1 MKVTNARSAVRN
13 VASNAGDEGFAAA
26 SESARDKTHRQVR
39 LRFGGVVSH
48 RIVSNESRREKPAT
62 RALSVCATECR
73 VLGSMHHRTLA
84 GHQHARPRQR
94 RTRAIVTVRH
104 VCLYSKRGRSV
115 GRDHDAE
122 GAEADVLFI
131 SASTRDLTD
140 VIRVHGYY

>member
-1 MKVTNARSAVRN
+1 MPSLATVTSHELDCADRTANRHSFKVMVTS
-13 VASNAGDEGFAAA
+13 
-26 SESARDKTHRQVR
+26 
-39 LRFGGVVSH
+39 
-48 RIVSNESRREKPAT
+48 REKPAT
-62 RALSVCATECR
+62 RALSACATECR
-73 VLGSMHHRTLA
+73 VLGSIHHRTLT

-140 VIRVHGYY
+140 VIRVHGYD

>member
-1 MKVTNARSAVRN
+1 MPSSATVTPHELDCADRTANRHSFKVMVTS
-13 VASNAGDEGFAAA
+13 
-26 SESARDKTHRQVR
+26 
-39 LRFGGVVSH
+39 
-48 RIVSNESRREKPAT
+48 REKPKT

-140 VIRVHGYY
+140 VIRVHGYD

>member
-1 MKVTNARSAVRN
+1 MVTK
-13 VASNAGDEGFAAA
+13 AAL
-26 SESARDKTHRQVR
+26 RYLNRQMR

-140 VIRVHGYY
+140 VIRVHGYD

>member
-1 MKVTNARSAVRN
+1 MVTS
-13 VASNAGDEGFAAA
+13 
-26 SESARDKTHRQVR
+26 
-39 LRFGGVVSH
+39 
-48 RIVSNESRREKPAT
+48 REKPAT

-84 GHQHARPRQR
+84 EHQHARPRQR

-131 SASTRDLTD
+131 SASTRNLTD
-140 VIRVHGYY
+140 VMRVHGYDSRHTVPDDDGYSGGYRFASVRRVVAAKKRVLDV